1 MNAGTTKALLTARF
15 FNSACT
21 VAEMANSSPKRP
33 PIPEIVDRVLDLPST
48 RRGAYLDEVC
58 AGDDSLRRH
67 VEALI
72 EGDTSSRIRLRRRDD
87 LSELADSLNQL
98 ALRLED
104 DAKRPA

>member
-72 EGDTSSRIRLRRRDD
+72 
-87 LSELADSLNQL
+87 ADSEGTPPSDFLEPPDRDALQKMITNFL
-98 ALRLED
+98 AVFWRNPG
-104 DAKRPA
+104 RT